1 MSLGGTAAYGRI
13 GDDLPELVRSAVAE
27 AMRVGFEFCVRPEIG
42 RLLATCAAAL
52 PVGSLVAETGTGTGA
67 GLAWMVSGAR
77 PGVRFISYELDTDR
91 AAIAQNVFGHLSN
104 VEVVCGDASE
114 VFDRG
119 PFDLLVLD
127 GGPGSGKTA
136 GSDPVDPVEVL
147 RAGGTMTIDDYT
159 PATSWPPMHE
169 GQEDGSRVHWLSHPN
184 LKSTEVRVAP
194 DLAVLVCRYLP
205 DRGGR

>member
-1 MSLGGTAAYGRI
+1 MSLGGTAAYGFI
-13 GDDLPELVRSAVAE
+13 GDDLPELVRRAVAE
-27 AMRVGFEFCVRPEIG
+27 ATRVDFEFCVRPEIG
-42 RLLATCAAAL
+42 RLLATCAGAL

-67 GLAWMVSGAR
+67 GLAWMVSAAD
-77 PGVRFISYELDTDR
+77 PGVRFISFELDTER

-104 VEVVCGDASE
+104 VDVVCGDASE
-114 VFDRG
+114 LSDRG

-127 GGPGSGKTA
+127 GGPGSGKAA
-136 GSDPVDPVEVL
+136 GSVAVDPVEVL
-147 RAGGTMTIDDYT
+147 RPGGTMTIDDFT

-169 GQEDGSRVHWLSHPN
+169 GREDGSRMHWMSHPN

-205 DRGGR
+205 HHVGW